1 MFNKLTEKF
10 ADSVSKAIVRDTKT
24 ILEDHKNELHFR
36 FNELDAQFKTLFAK
50 IEELEKRF
58 ETKEINDKQKYGE
71 LHYRLEAMRKDQA
84 N

>member
-10 ADSVSKAIVRDTKT
+10 ANSVSQAIIKDTKS
-24 ILEDHKNELHFR
+24 ILEDHKNELHMR
-36 FNELDAQFKTLFAK
+36 FNELDGQFKILFQK
-50 IEELEKRF
+50 INELEKRL

-71 LHYRLEAMRKDQA
+71 LHYRLESIRKDQT